1 MEEMRTRISVITVVR
16 NDVKNIRQTM
26 DSFFSQSWEN
36 KEYIVIDGGSTDG
49 TAEIVKEYADQ
60 LAFWCS
66 EPDKGIY
73 DAMNKG
79 IEQATGEWIN
89 FLNSGDYYASDDS
102 LEKAITAVN
111 TDDADILFGD
121 SIELTDNQASAVIAS
136 EDIHLLDIKPT
147 FRHGSSLIRTSIQKQ
162 HLFNLALAK
171 QLGFALDWDMLYKV
185 YKEGYKFKKTPVTI
199 QVYRKTGTS
208 NAICKSAWYN
218 YKITSQGSFS
228 PKKFVCFLK
237 SVTKSVFRTSRLYV
251 WMRAFFCEYV
261 VNDILPH
268 IPFWSLRKAY
278 LKSRNVK
285 IGKGAFIMK
294 NNYIMTPGRLTIG
307 SYSHIN
313 RGCTLDCR
321 AGIRIGDNTSISY
334 QVCLLTGGH
343 DKDAADFR
351 GIYLPITI
359 GDYVWIGAN
368 ATILQNVT
376 IGDGAVICAGA
387 VVTTDVPPYSIY
399 GGVPAKRIGERRHDL
414 NYKCIWN
421 TPLT

>member
-1 MEEMRTRISVITVVR
+1 MEEMRTKISVITVVR
-16 NDVKNIRQTM
+16 NDVRNIRQTM

-49 TAEIVKEYADQ
+49 TAEIVKEYADR
-60 LAFWCS
+60 LFYWCS

-79 IEQATGEWIN
+79 IAQATGEWIN
-89 FLNSGDYYASDDS
+89 FLNCGDFYASENS
-102 LEKAITAVN
+102 LQNAINAVN

-121 SIELTDNQASAVIAS
+121 SIEVTDNQASAVIAS
-136 EDIHLLDIKPT
+136 EDLSLLDIKPT
-147 FRHGSSLIRTSIQKQ
+147 FRHGSSLIRATVQKQ
-162 HLFNLALAK
+162 HPFNLSLSK
-171 QLGFALDWDMLYKV
+171 QLKFALDWDMLYKV
-185 YKEGYKFKKTPVTI
+185 YKEGYKFKKIPVTI
-199 QVYRKTGTS
+199 QEYQRDGAS
-208 NAICKSAWYN
+208 YAAYKSAWYN
-218 YKITSQGSFS
+218 YKITSQGNFS
-228 PKKFVCFLK
+228 PKKFIYFLK
-237 SVTKSVFRTSRLYV
+237 TVAKSTFRSSALYT
-251 WMRAFFCEYV
+251 WMRAFFCEYI

-268 IPFWSLRKAY
+268 IPFWSLRRVY

-285 IGKGAFIMK
+285 IGIGSFIMK

-307 SYSHIN
+307 ANSHIN

-321 AGIRIGDNTSISY
+321 AGIRIGNSTSISY
-334 QVCLLTGGH
+334 QVCLLTGSH
-343 DKDAADFR
+343 DKDTTDFR
-351 GIYLPITI
+351 GVYLPITI

-399 GGVPAKRIGERRHDL
+399 GGVPARKIGERRHDL
-414 NYKCIWN
+414 NYHCIWN